1 MATTAR
7 GDVAVERAIDGSPVS
22 TVVIEAIADVESVEP
37 TELDVTLY
45 DSIDLDAL
53 ERLCEGAG
61 EDLVLEFAIEE
72 YRVRVRGSSAV
83 IVEPQ

>member
-7 GDVAVERAIDGSPVS
+7 GGATVERAIDSSSVS
-22 TVVIEAIADVESVEP
+22 TAVIEAIADVESVEP

-45 DSIDLDAL
+45 ESVDLDAL

-61 EDLVLEFAIEE
+61 EDLVAEFTVED
-72 YRVRVRGSSAV
+72 YRVRVRGSTSV
-83 IVEPQ
+83 IVEPR